1 MEEKCMVNDVLEA
14 EKTKIIAYQEAIMEA
29 ENIVLRQTMEQIRN
43 NEESFQYDLLK
54 IAEVKG
60 YYKGSENASQTEI
73 NKIKEEVDK

>member
-29 ENIVLRQTMEQIRN
+29 KNIVLRQTMEQIRN

-60 YYKGSENASQTEI
+60 YYKCSENASQTEI

>member
-60 YYKGSENASQTEI
+60 YYKCSENASQTEI